1 MIFIGFKFFVTFNKK
16 VLSFQSFDASNF
28 KSPLVEDELQL
39 AIFDNN
45 YQLFEKLLNLNAHI
59 LTLDMMKN
67 LIVFAATT
75 KKYEFIEKTFKICQ
89 ELRLFEES
97 ACIGNFF
104 KHILFSCSEDIN
116 LTEKI
121 ANLFSRNHFFS
132 HSFIDTVLKNT
143 KNVKSYAIIKWSY
156 FFLNDSQNDN
166 KTDLSNI
173 FKSFFTPKLE
183 AKIKRS
189 INEFGISYTLG
200 LLFQYLN
207 KKKLN
212 QLQQIEKNKLE
223 IFYRF

>member
-97 ACIGNFF
+97 ACMVIFF
-104 KHILFSCSEDIN
+104 NIYYFHVQRT
-116 LTEKI
+116 LT
-121 ANLFSRNHFFS
+121 
-132 HSFIDTVLKNT
+132 
-143 KNVKSYAIIKWSY
+143 
-156 FFLNDSQNDN
+156 
-166 KTDLSNI
+166 
-173 FKSFFTPKLE
+173 
-183 AKIKRS
+183 
-189 INEFGISYTLG
+189 
-200 LLFQYLN
+200 
-207 KKKLN
+207 
-212 QLQQIEKNKLE
+212 
-223 IFYRF
+223 